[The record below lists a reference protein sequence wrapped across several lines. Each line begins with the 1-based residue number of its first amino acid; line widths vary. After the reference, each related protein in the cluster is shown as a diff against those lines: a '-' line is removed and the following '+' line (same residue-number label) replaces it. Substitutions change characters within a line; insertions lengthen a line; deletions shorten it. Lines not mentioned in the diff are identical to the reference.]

1 MSLQQQSWLRA
12 SQGLL
17 FKGAFSKMILV
28 KNIDFFLTYPQSQTY
43 KYQFLSGPSPQSK
56 VRKRGEQAMYAVIK
70 TGGKQYKVSAGDLL
84 KIEKLEGAVGDTIE
98 LDEVLMVG
106 GEEVKIGTPLLPNAK
121 VTAVIVEQGKDKKI
135 LVFKSKRRKNYRKKY
150 GHRQPLTR
158 LKIMNIEA

>member
-1 MSLQQQSWLRA
+1 
-12 SQGLL
+12 
-17 FKGAFSKMILV
+17 
-28 KNIDFFLTYPQSQTY
+28 
-43 KYQFLSGPSPQSK
+43 
-56 VRKRGEQAMYAVIK
+56 MYAVIK

-84 KIEKLEGAVGDTIE
+84 KVEKLAGAVGETIE

-121 VTAVIVEQGKDKKI
+121 VTATIVEQGKDKKI

-158 LKIMNIEA
+158 LKITNIDA